1 MRLSLNPS
9 TDPGDYS
16 FVHRIRTRF
25 AETDAMGII
34 HHGAYVP
41 YLEEAR
47 VELLRHVGHA
57 YDEVRKAGINFAVLE
72 LFVRYRRPLY
82 FDDAVDIHV
91 TAANLTRTTFQ
102 VGYLLQ
108 VEGQTRATA
117 VTVHGAV
124 DHQGRPARMPS
135 WLTGVM
141 GGDPAEP

>member
-9 TDPGDYS
+9 TDRDDYG

-25 AETDAMGII
+25 AETDAMGVI
-34 HHGAYVP
+34 HHGALVP

-47 VELLRHVGHA
+47 AALLRHAGHP
-57 YDEVRKAGINFAVLE
+57 YTEVRETGVEFAVLE

-82 FDDAVDIHV
+82 FDDVVDVYV
-91 TAANLTRTTFQ
+91 TAADLTRTTFQ
-102 VGYLLQ
+102 VGYLLE

-124 DHQGRPARMPS
+124 GPGGGRPGCRR
-135 WLTGVM
+135 G
-141 GGDPAEP
+141 